1 MNMMYSIISF
11 VIISG
16 AVIIPGCTDN
26 SQGNNRSNLGPDE
39 IVMQNFVFN

>member
-11 VIISG
+11 VIISR

-26 SQGNNRSNLGPDE
+26 SQKRK
-39 IVMQNFVFN
+39 